1 VRALPLSPACARSP
15 ESAHDRL
22 GAARPLSERMLV
34 QLRDG
39 RKIIGLLRS
48 FDQFANVVLEE
59 AVERIIYEKQFADV
73 PLGLYVI
80 RGENVVLLG
89 EMVRAPAGPARLPRV
104 RMHSADC
111 ARARESQSPLRPSAS
126 SVAPAAAGRDQGCT
140 YDEQAADRSARRG
153 AAVPE
158 ARGGGS
164 AAAQGGPLARSPIG
178 HAGCLGPRLSSTRPR
193 GRSVSARPTPRRPLC
208 VLRVL
213 AVYSARW

>member
-1 VRALPLSPACARSP
+1 
-15 ESAHDRL
+15 
-22 GAARPLSERMLV
+22 MLV

-111 ARARESQSPLRPSAS
+111 ARARIAITPSTLSVERRPGC
-126 SVAPAAAGRDQGCT
+126 GR
-140 YDEQAADRSARRG
+140 
-153 AAVPE
+153 
-158 ARGGGS
+158 
-164 AAAQGGPLARSPIG
+164 
-178 HAGCLGPRLSSTRPR
+178 TRPR
-193 GRSVSARPTPRRPLC
+193 MHIRRASC
-208 VLRVL
+208 
-213 AVYSARW
+213 

>member
-1 VRALPLSPACARSP
+1 MTVWVLRV
-15 ESAHDRL
+15 
-22 GAARPLSERMLV
+22 LSERMLV

-111 ARARESQSPLRPSAS
+111 ACARIAITPSTPSAS
-126 SVAPAAAGRDQGCT
+126 SVAPAAAGRYQGCT

-153 AAVPE
+153 AAFPE

-178 HAGCLGPRLSSTRPR
+178 HAGCLGPRLSSTRLHAV
-193 GRSVSARPTPRRPLC
+193 GR
-208 VLRVL
+208 
-213 AVYSARW
+213 